1 MLFYSLIAKSVTNCK
16 LFKGIILLYM
26 YIDLILSLIII
37 AFAAFMAYDIR
48 KSRLYESGNAKKMS
62 CAKK

>member
-1 MLFYSLIAKSVTNCK
+1 
-16 LFKGIILLYM
+16 M

-62 CAKK
+62 RAKK

>member
-1 MLFYSLIAKSVTNCK
+1 
-16 LFKGIILLYM
+16 M

-48 KSRLYESGNAKKMS
+48 KSRLYKSGKAKKMS

>member
-1 MLFYSLIAKSVTNCK
+1 
-16 LFKGIILLYM
+16 M